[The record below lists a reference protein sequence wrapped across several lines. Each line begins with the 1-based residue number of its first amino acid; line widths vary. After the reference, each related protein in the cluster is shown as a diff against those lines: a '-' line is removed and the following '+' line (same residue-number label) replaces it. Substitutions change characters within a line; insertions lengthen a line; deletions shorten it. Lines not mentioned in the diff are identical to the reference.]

1 MGQIKNRTRYQL
13 PLAFSALLALVGC
26 GQQQAGGAAAMQMP
40 PPAVEVA
47 TLKATTIE
55 LTDLLPARVSA
66 FRSAEIRPQVTGI
79 ITKRFFEE
87 GATVKAGD
95 KLYQID
101 PALYEATLA
110 SAKAQLAVAEANAHA
125 AKLKADRYV
134 KLSKQQAIS
143 EQELVDSEAAAKQTQ
158 AQVQAA
164 KAAVQTAEV
173 NLSYTEIRAP
183 IPGIISRS
191 TITEGAL
198 VSAQQANALTV
209 IRQLSPIY
217 VDIQR
222 PAASLM
228 GMKDAELSRSVSI
241 ELDDGTQHKEIG
253 ALQFSDIS
261 VDPSTGTVNVRALFE
276 NKDGSLLPGM
286 FVRANVPSVR
296 IENAVL
302 VPQKAVIRQANSV
315 TTAFVVN
322 DKNEVEMRVIAV
334 TRAIGENWLVK
345 AGLQAG
351 DRVIVTGLQK
361 VQTGIVVA
369 PEEAKQPAPATE
381 QH

>member
-13 PLAFSALLALVGC
+13 PLALSALLALAGC

-47 TLKATTIE
+47 TLNTTTIE

-66 FRSAEIRPQVTGI
+66 FRSAEIRPQVNGI

-110 SAKAQLAVAEANAHA
+110 SAKAQLAVAQANAHA

-143 EQELVDSEAAAKQTQ
+143 EQELVDSEAAAKQTE

-164 KAAVQTAEV
+164 KAAVQSAQV
-173 NLSYTEIRAP
+173 NLSYTEIKAP

-191 TITEGAL
+191 SITEGAL
-198 VSAQQANALTV
+198 VSAQQATALTV

-228 GMKDAELSRSVSI
+228 SMKDTGLSRSVSI
-241 ELDDGTQHKEIG
+241 ELDDGTQHAEVG
-253 ALQFSDIS
+253 TLQFADVS
-261 VDPSTGTVNVRALFE
+261 VDPSTGTVNVRALFD
-276 NKDGSLLPGM
+276 NKDGNLLPGM
-286 FVRANVPSVR
+286 FVRANVPSVH
-296 IENAVL
+296 IENALL

-322 DKNEVEMRVIAV
+322 DKNEVEMRVVAV
-334 TRAIGENWLVK
+334 TRAIGEYWLVK

-351 DRVIVTGLQK
+351 DRVIVSGLQK

-369 PEEAKQPAPATE
+369 PEEVKQPAPATE